1 MPAVEEMAGMGQKIE
16 TAWQWLAAFL
26 PLALV
31 AFGIVAMIFPPP
43 TDERKIVW
51 IAVFA
56 ALGFA
61 AVVSTRQVQVTGDR
75 QTATAKRA
83 HENLLKS
90 VHTGDGYCYFQVISV
105 AKVIP
110 ASLELVL
117 LNAGK
122 FPLFDMAYSIKR
134 KARPNS
140 TPEEILA
147 TAKGGQICS
156 RDYGTVHVGV
166 AQIGYSLPY
175 QEGVYQIDIS
185 TRNGRVCEIVR
196 VVDRGGGELFPYV
209 DVYKGGNADHVVKS
223 KFLVD
228 YPNRTRADLS
238 AAAQSSHTIGLSKN
252 LAVCQLQTPG

>member
-1 MPAVEEMAGMGQKIE
+1 MGRKIE

-26 PLALV
+26 PLALAALGV
-31 AFGIVAMIFPPP
+31 AATFFPPP
-43 TDERKIVW
+43 SDERKFIW

-61 AVVSTRQVQVTGDR
+61 AVVATRQVHNAGTR
-75 QTATAKRA
+75 QTADAKKA
-83 HENLLKS
+83 HEHLLES

-117 LNAGK
+117 LNVGK
-122 FPLFDMAYSIKR
+122 FPLYDMAFSIKR
-134 KARPNS
+134 KARAES
-140 TPEEILA
+140 KPEEIPS
-147 TAKGGQICS
+147 TAKSDQICS

-209 DVYKGGNADHVVKS
+209 DVYKGNNAEHVVKS
-223 KFLVD
+223 KYRVD
-228 YPNRTRADLS
+228 YPDRTRVDLPFTP
-238 AAAQSSHTIGLSKN
+238 QSSHPFGLSQN
-252 LAVCQLQTPG
+252 LAARQLQTPG

>member
-1 MPAVEEMAGMGQKIE
+1 MRGMGRKIE

-26 PLALV
+26 PLALAALGAV
-31 AFGIVAMIFPPP
+31 ATFFPPP
-43 TDERKIVW
+43 TDDRKLVW

-61 AVVSTRQVQVTGDR
+61 AVISVRQVQITGNR
-75 QTATAKRA
+75 QTAAAKRA

-105 AKVIP
+105 AKLVP

-117 LNAGK
+117 LNVGK
-122 FPLFDMAYSIKR
+122 FPLYDMAFSIKR

-140 TPEEILA
+140 TPEEIAA
-147 TAKGGQICS
+147 TAKSGQICS
-156 RDYGTVHVGV
+156 RDYGTVPVGV

-185 TRNGRVCEIVR
+185 TRSGRVCEIVR
-196 VVDRGGGELFPYV
+196 IVDRGNGELFPYV
-209 DVYKGGNADHVVKS
+209 DVYKGIKADHVVRS
-223 KFLVD
+223 RYRAD
-228 YPNRTRADLS
+228 YPVRARVDLS
-238 AAAQSSHTIGLSKN
+238 PVPQSSHPVARSQKLV
-252 LAVCQLQTPG
+252 ARQLPSPG